1 MTGSSLVHGFHFLN
15 AINVSNPDITTFTPG
30 TGKVWILG
38 QDYSSY
44 QFISGGLNFSTGSND
59 SLRVI
64 AGSYYNITTTATS
77 GSNALFDLF
86 EVKRTNGVID
96 KLVKIT
102 SIYKNSETN
111 EISYNSNTCNGEE
124 VFNFTTINKYKALNC
139 INAAYYYEIPVYA
152 GDYVIGTDADPTNSS
167 ADTAYLM
174 YLDIGAD
181 GSTGSGNEKTLNINN
196 VEFVNDT
203 LGNADFPEHTTITV
217 ELTSQSAASF
227 AQYLRTAGTTYTS
240 DGKKID
246 THLQYYISNISYK
259 LLPDGYGDEK
269 TSAIF

>member
-1 MTGSSLVHGFHFLN
+1 
-15 AINVSNPDITTFTPG
+15 
-30 TGKVWILG
+30 
-38 QDYSSY
+38 
-44 QFISGGLNFSTGSND
+44 
-59 SLRVI
+59 
-64 AGSYYNITTTATS
+64 
-77 GSNALFDLF
+77 
-86 EVKRTNGVID
+86 
-96 KLVKIT
+96 
-102 SIYKNSETN
+102 
-111 EISYNSNTCNGEE
+111 
-124 VFNFTTINKYKALNC
+124 
-139 INAAYYYEIPVYA
+139 
-152 GDYVIGTDADPTNSS
+152 
-167 ADTAYLM
+167 M

-227 AQYLRTAGTTYTS
+227 AQYLRTAGTTYAS

-269 TSAIF
+269 TSVIF